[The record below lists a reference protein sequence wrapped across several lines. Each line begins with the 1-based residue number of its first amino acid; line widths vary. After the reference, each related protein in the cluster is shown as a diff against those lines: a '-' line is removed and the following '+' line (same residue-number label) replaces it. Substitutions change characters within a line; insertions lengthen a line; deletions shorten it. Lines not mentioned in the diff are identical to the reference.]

1 MISTDILADI
11 SQCSKLFLAGDHGG
25 FSLKESLKNYLTSI
39 SQPFEDLGPFNTD
52 RVDHSD
58 FAEKLCKKVL
68 EDPKYKGVLICG
80 SGVGIAM
87 AANKFKGIRCGLCYD
102 YCSAVS
108 AKTRDYCNVIALGGK
123 IIGPE
128 TAKIILEVFLT
139 KPLEKDEVYFQRLKK
154 LENIENNN
162 MK

>member
-1 MISTDILADI
+1 MQQEDVLADL

-25 FSLKESLKNYLTSI
+25 FALKESLKLYLTSI

-58 FAEKLCKKVL
+58 YAEKLCVRVL

-80 SGVGIAM
+80 SGVGIAI
-87 AANKFKGIRCGLCYD
+87 AANKYKGIRCGLCYD

-123 IIGPE
+123 VIGPE
-128 TAKIILEVFLT
+128 AGRVILEVFLK
-139 KPLEKDEVYFQRLKK
+139 KPLEKEPIYYERLKK
-154 LENIENNN
+154 LEKLESQN